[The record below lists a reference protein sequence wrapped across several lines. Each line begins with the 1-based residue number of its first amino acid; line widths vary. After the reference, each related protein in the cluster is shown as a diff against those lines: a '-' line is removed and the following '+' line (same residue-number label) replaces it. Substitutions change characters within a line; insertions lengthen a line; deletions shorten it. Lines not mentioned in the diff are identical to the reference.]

1 MYETDSVCDENS
13 CEKDDPFDPAPDPV
27 KEYDIASQLNVAQEA
42 ILDLKQTLDE
52 KTSVLQKER
61 AIFEEMR
68 KTLDKVHFTKH
79 IKLNV
84 GGQVF
89 KTSIE
94 TLVKDPGSMLAA
106 MFSQRFDVKLD
117 EEDGA
122 YFIDKDG
129 THFRYTC
136 MLVLIR
142 GRSLLMQGGGALEIN
157 IFLDPQKVEN
167 IFYQTSNIN

>member
-1 MYETDSVCDENS
+1 MTFTKRCSG
-13 CEKDDPFDPAPDPV
+13 
-27 KEYDIASQLNVAQEA
+27 IIA

-94 TLVKDPGSMLAA
+94 TLVKDPGLFFLRPCFLRDLMLNWTKRMGHISSTEMEHTLGIHACW
-106 MFSQRFDVKLD
+106 S
-117 EEDGA
+117 
-122 YFIDKDG
+122 
-129 THFRYTC
+129 
-136 MLVLIR
+136 
-142 GRSLLMQGGGALEIN
+142 
-157 IFLDPQKVEN
+157 
-167 IFYQTSNIN
+167 

>member
-1 MYETDSVCDENS
+1 
-13 CEKDDPFDPAPDPV
+13 V
-27 KEYDIASQLNVAQEA
+27 KGYDIASQLNVAQEA
-42 ILDLKQTLDE
+42 ILDLNEDLKQTLDE
-52 KTSVLQKER
+52 KTSVLQKEK

-117 EEDGA
+117 EEDAA
-122 YFIDKDG
+122 YFIDRDG

-142 GRSLLMQGGGALEIN
+142 GRSLLMQGGGGGLWKEIF
-157 IFLDPQKVEN
+157 FLTLKKSKH
-167 IFYQTSNIN
+167 F